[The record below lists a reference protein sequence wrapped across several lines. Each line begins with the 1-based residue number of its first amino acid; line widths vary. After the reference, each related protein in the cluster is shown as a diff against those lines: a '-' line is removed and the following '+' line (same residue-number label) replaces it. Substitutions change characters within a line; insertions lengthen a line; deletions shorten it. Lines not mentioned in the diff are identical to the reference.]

1 MSDMITTLATRTG
14 IDPET
19 ARKGLGAMLSFAK
32 GQLPPDAF
40 GKVQS
45 AVPGSEEMIS
55 SFESSGESSSPG
67 LLGTVA
73 GLAGKLLGG
82 QGGQG
87 RTSSRCS
94 HARELTP
101 IRRWPSCPRHSR

>member
-1 MSDMITTLATRTG
+1 
-14 IDPET
+14 
-19 ARKGLGAMLSFAK
+19 
-32 GQLPPDAF
+32 
-40 GKVQS
+40 
-45 AVPGSEEMIS
+45 MIS

-87 RTSSRCS
+87 ADLLAMLSRAGIDPNQAMAFLPKAFEMLRPFLPAEVLDQFKALLPAGGVEGSSGTGS
-94 HARELTP
+94 E
-101 IRRWPSCPRHSR
+101 